1 MVARD
6 VWGTPCTSGVR
17 HKSGD
22 RRDSSAKQLESERMS
37 YARQE
42 TPLWGSLVSCGRL
55 VIGQLP
61 RLHGRA
67 AVDNRRAGCQ
77 PAPHH
82 ASNATFMSLLTG
94 QSTFHDLTD

>member
-6 VWGTPCTSGVR
+6 VWGTPCTRGVR

-42 TPLWGSLVSCGRL
+42 TPLRGSLVSCGRL
-55 VIGQLP
+55 VIGPTQRAPRAFARESGGRQPPRRLP
-61 RLHGRA
+61 ACTTSREQCPFYVSSG
-67 AVDNRRAGCQ
+67 V
-77 PAPHH
+77 
-82 ASNATFMSLLTG
+82 SW
-94 QSTFHDLTD
+94 